1 MFDEDED
8 DDIVRY
14 LKIAGCSI
22 YRIIA
27 ALNQNSFYFAQERK
41 NQDSP

>member
-1 MFDEDED
+1 MFDEEEEEED

-14 LKIAGCSI
+14 LKIASCSI

-27 ALNQNSFYFAQERK
+27 ALNEN
-41 NQDSP
+41 